1 VPDGV
6 ACAGRILAERDGM
19 FRRNRWYNPRSVGD
33 DPICPRVYN
42 MHERTVR
49 QRMMV
54 NAIGGTDC
62 TGAHLLGQP
71 GWAGYTKTS
80 LVYVEEC
87 FGRHAAM
94 ISCASG
100 PKVTRNDGGGNG
112 ACCRKANVPM
122 KAKNIRV
129 WVGGRMFEAGG
140 VARVSESCDVD
151 VCTPGGFGQPQWR
164 LSNFGY
170 VLYSTSTGTAVLIQ

>member
-1 VPDGV
+1 MPDGA

-71 GWAGYTKTS
+71 GRAGYTKTS

-87 FGRHAAM
+87 FGRHA
-94 ISCASG
+94 SG
-100 PKVTRNDGGGNG
+100 LVAGRGP
-112 ACCRKANVPM
+112 AVPVAARGLPVPRGDLEDL
-122 KAKNIRV
+122 KDVLRAERS
-129 WVGGRMFEAGG
+129 GREA
-140 VARVSESCDVD
+140 
-151 VCTPGGFGQPQWR
+151 PG
-164 LSNFGY
+164 LD
-170 VLYSTSTGTAVLIQ
+170 